1 MLRWAGR
8 SVKTGTADS
17 QFEGQMDRPPTSQDS
32 IKSAAL
38 AAARV
43 YEVGLERAAHTNSPS
58 HKHGRRFRMHCIGV
72 DVSKQELVTYDGKTE
87 RVFPNDRGL
96 PEFRRFVERAADA
109 FIVFEPTST
118 YSRRLETV
126 CRAQKILCCQL
137 NPRIVPHLRQV
148 GRGRSKTDSTDAELL
163 YRYGIERGHSEASE
177 LSHDSLSESIQARLA
192 CYRVAQKARVAY
204 QGLHEA
210 LENDPA
216 TPRTLLAELKTE
228 ISELK
233 KKEKLYLVTAQRIV
247 EEDEQMRRRLVA
259 LLSIPG
265 IGPITALTLLAMFR
279 KYPDANRSQIVAL
292 VGFDPIQFQSG
303 TSVHGKTRISK
314 RGNRELR
321 KRLYQATL
329 SAARYNPT
337 VKALHRR
344 LKEQGKPDKLA
355 RIAAARKLLL
365 IAHAIYNSG
374 EMFRDPNE
382 KEG

>member
-1 MLRWAGR
+1 MSYHASLDWMRMEMLRWVGR
-8 SVKTGTADS
+8 SVKTGTADR

-43 YEVGLERAAHTNSPS
+43 YEVRLERAAHTNSPS

-96 PEFRRFVERAADA
+96 PEFRRFVKRVADA

-126 CRAQKILCCQL
+126 CRMQKILCCQL
-137 NPRIVPHLRQV
+137 NPRVVPHLRQV

-216 TPRTLLAELKTE
+216 TPKPLLAELKAE
-228 ISELK
+228 ISALK

-247 EEDEQMRRRLVA
+247 EEDEQMGRRLVA

-265 IGPITALTLLAMFR
+265 VGPITALTLLAMFR

-303 TSVHGKTRISK
+303 TSVHGKARISK

-329 SAARYNPT
+329 SAARYNPS
-337 VKALHRR
+337 VRALHRR
-344 LKEQGKPDKLA
+344 LREQGKPDKVA
-355 RIAAARKLLL
+355 RIAAAR
-365 IAHAIYNSG
+365 
-374 EMFRDPNE
+374 
-382 KEG
+382 

>member
-1 MLRWAGR
+1 
-8 SVKTGTADS
+8 
-17 QFEGQMDRPPTSQDS
+17 
-32 IKSAAL
+32 
-38 AAARV
+38 
-43 YEVGLERAAHTNSPS
+43 
-58 HKHGRRFRMHCIGV
+58 MHCIGV
-72 DVSKQELVTYDGKTE
+72 DVSKQELVTFDGKAE
-87 RVFPNDRGL
+87 RIFPNIRGL
-96 PEFRRFVERAADA
+96 PEFRRFVKKLADT

-118 YSRRLETV
+118 YSRRLETF
-126 CRAQKILCCQL
+126 CRMQRILCCQL

-163 YRYGIERGHSEASE
+163 YRYGIERGHNEATE
-177 LSHDSLSESIQARLA
+177 LTHDPLSESIQARLA

-216 TPRTLLAELKTE
+216 TPRTLLSELKREIAELKN
-228 ISELK
+228 
-233 KKEKLYLVTAQRIV
+233 KEGQYLVAAQRIV
-247 EEDEQMRRRLVA
+247 AEDEQAGLRLDA

-265 IGPITALTLLAMFR
+265 IGPITAITLVALFR
-279 KYPDANRSQIVAL
+279 KYPGATRSQIVAL
-292 VGFDPIQFQSG
+292 AGLDPIQFQSG

-329 SAARYNPT
+329 SAARYNPS

-344 LKEQGKPDKLA
+344 LKEQGKPDKVA

-365 IAHAIYNSG
+365 IAHAIYKSG
-374 EMFRDPNE
+374 ELFRDPNQ
-382 KEG
+382 KEA